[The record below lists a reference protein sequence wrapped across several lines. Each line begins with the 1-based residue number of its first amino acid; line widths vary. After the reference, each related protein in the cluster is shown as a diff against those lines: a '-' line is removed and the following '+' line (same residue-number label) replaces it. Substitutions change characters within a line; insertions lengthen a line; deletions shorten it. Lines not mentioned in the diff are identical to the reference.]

1 MKKEPTWR
9 EVRRR
14 CRLSPDELAMAQEL
28 GLDPRTLIRS
38 IPPVSG
44 KKERWKDPPGVR
56 IRKLYEKKKKEEE
69 KDHERKQTKWEKRH
83 GTEARRA

>member
-56 IRKLYEKKKKEEE
+56 IRKLYEKKKKKKKEEE
-69 KDHERKQTKWEKRH
+69 KDHERKQTK
-83 GTEARRA
+83 